1 MWLPWEW
8 DEEAGNRAEDEDEE
22 AEDEEGEDGW
32 CAE

>member
-8 DEEAGNRAEDEDEE
+8 DEEAGNRAEDEE